1 MFTSSQLS
9 GSASHL
15 TTACQQQVR
24 HFSRRR
30 IAYPYYPA
38 PRMGRTHEKDHKT
51 NLKHQMNLF
60 LGKKNYKGEYVGN
73 RYFNA
78 PQDHKPNYITP
89 DAENGSPLINPKT
102 GEQLDYYGNKLEKRE
117 SAVKRR
123 NPLAPFPNNQFC
135 TTNFALSEADKE
147 EIYQKVIVEKLPI
160 QEVAVS
166 FGLRIPRVEAISR
179 LKEIEKQWAKGK
191 KITTE
196 LQTMSQTMYKMFPL
210 FERPLHSENLSEI
223 PVPVKTLQ
231 SRFLTIAESEPF
243 GPVDAA
249 KILGLEPAE
258 QTLENLAKTGGHS
271 TTLKSD
277 VKAKEVFTAKVEE
290 KDRYVFKFTKAKVGS
305 VGFRYGTTLRD
316 NKKDRKFT
324 YDNSGKMV
332 NALPLSG

>member
-1 MFTSSQLS
+1 
-9 GSASHL
+9 
-15 TTACQQQVR
+15 
-24 HFSRRR
+24 
-30 IAYPYYPA
+30 
-38 PRMGRTHEKDHKT
+38 MGRTQEKDHKT

-60 LGKKNYKGEYVGN
+60 LGKKNYKGEYIAN
-73 RYFNA
+73 RYAKA

-89 DAENGSPLINPKT
+89 DVENGSPLIDPKS

-117 SAVKRR
+117 FAARRR
-123 NPLAPFPNNQFC
+123 NPLAPFPNNQYC

-166 FGLRIPRVEAISR
+166 FGIRIPRIEAIAR
-179 LKEIEKQWAKGK
+179 LKEIEKKWIKENQ
-191 KITTE
+191 ITEE
-196 LQTMSQTMYKMFPL
+196 LKTMSQTMYKMFPL

-258 QTLENLAKTGGHS
+258 QTLENLGKTGGHS
-271 TTLKSD
+271 TTLKSKA
-277 VKAKEVFTAKVEE
+277 KAKEVFTAKVEE
-290 KDRYVFKFTKAKVGS
+290 NDRYVFKFTKTKVGS

-316 NKKDRKFT
+316 NKKDRKFS
-324 YDNSGKMV
+324 YDNNGKMI